1 MKNADLIIALNAK
14 EITQHIQKYNLEC
27 KRSQRKNSDEGQ

>member
-1 MKNADLIIALNAK
+1 MKNADLIIALNAR
-14 EITQHIQKYNLEC
+14 EMTQRVQKYNLKC